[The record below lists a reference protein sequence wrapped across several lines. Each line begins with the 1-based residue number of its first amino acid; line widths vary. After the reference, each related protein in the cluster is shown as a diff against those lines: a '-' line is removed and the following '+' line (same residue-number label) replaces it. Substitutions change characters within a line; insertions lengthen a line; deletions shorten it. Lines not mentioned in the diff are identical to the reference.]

1 MKLLCSI
8 RRSVMFLTCQG
19 VMIIQVSEKEEF
31 QFMKKQIVT
40 LTAIAALSVGAATTA
55 SASSSYTVQS
65 GDTLWEISQDKN
77 VSVESLKGW
86 NNLSSD
92 FILPNQELKIDGQ
105 ASSETKADN
114 STYTVKSGDTLF
126 KIASAHGI
134 SLDSLISWNGVSG
147 HLIYPGEQLVVK
159 GGTATAEKAPAKTAA
174 AEKAPAKTAA
184 APAKSAAPAPA
195 PAPAPASAP
204 AEKAPAAASTQSGKT
219 MTVSA
224 TAYTAYCAG
233 CSGTTA
239 TGIDLRSNPNQ
250 KVIAVDPS
258 VIPLGSKVWVEGYGE
273 AIAGDTGGAIK
284 GNKIDV
290 FIPSQGEALQWGRK
304 NITIKVLN

>member
-1 MKLLCSI
+1 
-8 RRSVMFLTCQG
+8 
-19 VMIIQVSEKEEF
+19 
-31 QFMKKQIVT
+31 MKKHIIT
-40 LTAIAALSVGAATTA
+40 LTAIAALSVGAATSA

-65 GDTLWEISQDKN
+65 GDTLWDISQDKN
-77 VSVESLKGW
+77 VSVTSLKGW
-86 NNLSSD
+86 NDLSSD
-92 FILPNQELKIDGQ
+92 LILPNQELKVDGE
-105 ASSETKADN
+105 ATSKAKTDS

-126 KIASAHGI
+126 EIASAHGI
-134 SLDSLISWNGVSG
+134 SLDSLMSWNGISG
-147 HLIYPGEQLVVK
+147 SMIYPGETFTVK
-159 GGTATAEKAPAKTAA
+159 GGAATPEKATTPT
-174 AEKAPAKTAA
+174 
-184 APAKSAAPAPA
+184 PAKSTAPVSAPAAPAPV
-195 PAPAPASAP
+195 
-204 AEKAPAAASTQSGKT
+204 EKAPTPASTQSGKT

-290 FIPSQGEALQWGRK
+290 FIPTQGEALNWGRK

>member
-1 MKLLCSI
+1 
-8 RRSVMFLTCQG
+8 
-19 VMIIQVSEKEEF
+19 MIIPVSEKEEF

-40 LTAIAALSVGAATTA
+40 LTAIAALSVGAATSA

-65 GDTLWEISQDKN
+65 GDTLWGISQDKN
-77 VSVESLKGW
+77 VSVESLKGL

-92 FILPNQELKIDGQ
+92 LILPSQELKVDGQ
-105 ASSETKADN
+105 AASETKADN

-159 GGTATAEKAPAKTAA
+159 GGAA
-174 AEKAPAKTAA
+174 VAEKAPAKTAA
-184 APAKSAAPAPA
+184 APAAPAKSAAPAPT
-195 PAPAPASAP
+195 PAPASAP

-290 FIPSQGEALQWGRK
+290 FIPSQDAALQWGRK
-304 NITIKVLN
+304 DITIKVLN